1 MVNKVVVSTDC
12 VCDLPQ
18 ELVDK
23 YSIPIMY
30 YYIQVGEAHFQD
42 MNEINSDCVLEYIL
56 HREKVIRTTC
66 ASVEEYREFFQKV
79 SDHDKK
85 TVIHISIAEHVSKGY
100 NNASEAAKDFSNVHV
115 IDSGKLSGAMGLFVL
130 VAADLAQK
138 GATKDII
145 LQKLLGIG
153 DKINCS
159 FMMRSSQCREYN
171 QKLNKVLI
179 GLLETMSLHPII
191 TMKNSNF
198 SLAGLCLGNKYR
210 RAVRYINRR
219 LRNKEKISDEI
230 LFIVAAGCDYDVRK
244 RIEEEAK
251 KQINWKHV
259 YVLRASATISCNS
272 GAGTFGMA
280 YFNK

>member
-30 YYIQVGEAHFQD
+30 YYIQVGDARFQD
-42 MNEINSDCVLEYIL
+42 INEINSDCVLEYLLGGTKEIS
-56 HREKVIRTTC
+56 TTC
-66 ASVEEYREFFQKV
+66 ASVEEYVEFFQKI
-79 SDHDKK
+79 SENDRK
-85 TVIHISIAEHVSKGY
+85 TVIHISIADHVSMGY
-100 NNASEAAKDFSNVHV
+100 TYASEAAKAFANVLV
-115 IDSGKLSGAMGLFVL
+115 VDSGKLSGAMGLFVL

-145 LQKLLGIG
+145 LQKLQGLGER
-153 DKINCS
+153 INCS
-159 FMMRSSQCREYN
+159 FMMRSAQCREYN

-198 SLAGLCLGNKYR
+198 SFAGLCFGNKYR
-210 RAVRYINRR
+210 RTVRYINRR
-219 LRNKEKISDEI
+219 LRNKEKISDEV
-230 LFIVAAGCDYDVRK
+230 LFIMLAGCDYDVRK
-244 RIEEEAK
+244 RIEEEVK
-251 KQINWKHV
+251 KQVDWKHV

-272 GAGTFGMA
+272 GAGTFGLA
-280 YFNK
+280 FFNK